1 MIQQV
6 IRQFQSLWSEHS
18 AKASML
24 RASLLSLEKVLEEK
38 GGEKVL
44 HQVQS
49 LSSFG
54 NSKKPYVPLMQV
66 IIILVYP
73 YDVPI
78 NDVTLL
84 D

>member
-1 MIQQV
+1 M

-18 AKASML
+18 AKAAML
-24 RASLLSLEKVLEEK
+24 RASLLSLEKVMEEK

-66 IIILVYP
+66 IIILVQSC
-73 YDVPI
+73 DINI
-78 NDVTLL
+78 NDVKL
-84 D
+84 

>member
-24 RASLLSLEKVLEEK
+24 RASLLSLEKVMEEK

-66 IIILVYP
+66 IISLF
-73 YDVPI
+73 
-78 NDVTLL
+78 
-84 D
+84 